1 MIQFVADGIVN
12 AALIALGAIGL
23 SMTYNIL
30 RFANFAQGEILTT
43 GAYFTLLV
51 VSAMGVG
58 IGTMGPVAF
67 GWPLLLSMVVAI
79 GITSVIVLIVDWLL
93 FRQLR
98 DKVASRITFIMAA
111 FGVSLMGR
119 NITTLIA
126 GGEPMYYD
134 FYIPKSFELLPG
146 VKIRPDDI
154 AIVAIAVIAFVI
166 LFLFVN
172 RTSMGR
178 QMRAVAENPTLARIN
193 GIDVRSVIRWT
204 WIIGASLATVAGAL
218 LGHNTQL
225 RPEMGF
231 DLLLPMF
238 AALILG
244 GANNLYGTILGA
256 IVVGLTEA
264 LAVAFG
270 LAGYRAAVTFL
281 VMVAFLLVRPNG
293 LLGEKE

>member
-79 GITSVIVLIVDWLL
+79 GITSVIVLVVDWAL

-98 DKVASRITFIMAA
+98 DKAASRITFIMAA

-119 NITTLIA
+119 NLTTLIA

>member
-43 GAYFTLLV
+43 GAYMTLFLV
-51 VSAMGVG
+51 TVMGAG
-58 IGTMGPVAF
+58 IGSMGPIAF
-67 GWPLLLSMVVAI
+67 GWPLLISIAFAI
-79 GITSVIVLIVDWLL
+79 GATSLVVLAVDWLL

-98 DKVASRITFIMAA
+98 DKTASRITLIMAA

-119 NITTLIA
+119 NLTTLIA
-126 GGEPMYYD
+126 GGEPYYYD
-134 FYIPKSFELLPG
+134 FYIPKSVEIFTG
-146 VKIRPDDI
+146 VKVRPDDL
-154 AIVAIAVIAFVI
+154 AILAIAVIAFVI
-166 LFLFVN
+166 LFAFVN

-193 GIDVRSVIRWT
+193 GIDVRAVIRWT

-231 DLLLPMF
+231 DMLLPMF

-244 GANNLYGTILGA
+244 GATNLYGTILGA
-256 IVVGLTEA
+256 VVIGLTEA
-264 LAVAFG
+264 LAVAVG
-270 LAGYRAAVTFL
+270 LSGYRAAVTFMVMISFL
-281 VMVAFLLVRPNG
+281 VVRPHG

>member
-1 MIQFVADGIVN
+1 MIQFVADGLVN
-12 AALIALGAIGL
+12 AALIALGAIGI

-30 RFANFAQGEILTT
+30 RFANFAQGEILTV

-51 VSAMGVG
+51 MGVLGFG
-58 IGTMGPVAF
+58 IGTMGPIAF
-67 GWPLLLSMVVAI
+67 GWPLLLSIAVAI
-79 GITSVIVLIVDWLL
+79 GLTSIVVLIVDWLL

-98 DKVASRITFIMAA
+98 DKRASRITLIMAA

-119 NITTLIA
+119 NTVTLIA
-126 GGEPMYYD
+126 GHEPQYFD
-134 FYIPKSFELLPG
+134 FYIPKTFELLPG
-146 VKIRPDDI
+146 MRVRPDDL
-154 AIVAIAVIAFVI
+154 AIVAISVIAFVI
-166 LFLFVN
+166 LFAFMN

-178 QMRAVAENPTLARIN
+178 QMRAVAENPTLAQIN
-193 GIDVRSVIRWT
+193 GIDVRAVIRWT

-218 LGHNTQL
+218 LAHNTQL

-231 DLLLPMF
+231 DMLLPMF

-256 IVVGLTEA
+256 VVVGLTEA
-264 LAVAFG
+264 LAVYIG
-270 LAGYRAAVTFL
+270 LSGYRAAVTFM
-281 VMVAFLLVRPNG
+281 VMIGFLMLRPQG

>member
-1 MIQFVADGIVN
+1 MIQFVADVIVN

-43 GAYFTLLV
+43 GAYMTLLLV
-51 VSAMGVG
+51 TVMGAG
-58 IGTMGPVAF
+58 IGSMGPIAF
-67 GWPLLLSMVVAI
+67 GWPLLISIVFAI
-79 GITSVIVLIVDWLL
+79 GATSVIVLGVDWLL

-98 DKVASRITFIMAA
+98 DKVASRITLIMAA

-119 NITTLIA
+119 NLTTLIA
-126 GGEPMYYD
+126 GGEPYYYD
-134 FYIPKSFELLPG
+134 FYIPKTVELFEG
-146 VKIRPDDI
+146 MRVRPDDL
-154 AIVAIAVIAFVI
+154 AILLIAVIAFLI
-166 LFLFVN
+166 LFAFVN

-193 GIDVRSVIRWT
+193 GIDVRAVIRWT

-231 DLLLPMF
+231 DMLLPMF

-244 GANNLYGTILGA
+244 GATNLYGTILGA
-256 IVVGLTEA
+256 VVIGLAEA
-264 LAVAFG
+264 LAVAVG
-270 LAGYRAAVTFL
+270 LSGYRAAVTFM
-281 VMVAFLLVRPNG
+281 VMISFLLVRPRG